1 MPLLILLG
9 IGAIYGAASFVD
21 RNTKSS
27 KKYDINISDEEKLRR
42 VFEANNKRI
51 DKIMRKYR

>member
-9 IGAIYGAASFVD
+9 IGAIYGIGGLVD
-21 RNTKSS
+21 RCKPS
-27 KKYDINISDEEKLRR
+27 KYNPNMTEKEKTQW
-42 VFEANNKRI
+42 VFDQNQKRI